1 MNKSELIESVAKDT
15 GMTKADSGRALE
27 AVLSGIMKGVKKD
40 SVQLVGFGTFK
51 KSKRKART
59 GVNPQTGAKIK
70 IPAKTVTTFKASKN
84 PKY

>member
-1 MNKSELIESVAKDT
+1 MNKGELVEKVAKDT
-15 GMTKADSGRALE
+15 GLSKKDAEGALVSVLGAISKA
-27 AVLSGIMKGVKKD
+27 VKKE

-51 KSKRKART
+51 TSKRKARM

-70 IPAKTVTTFKASKN
+70 IPARTVMTFKASKN

>member
-1 MNKSELIESVAKDT
+1 MNKSDLIESIAKDT

-70 IPAKTVTTFKASKN
+70 IPAKVVTTFKASKS

>member
-1 MNKSELIESVAKDT
+1 MNKGELVEKIAKDT
-15 GMTKADSGRALE
+15 GLSKKDAEGALVS
-27 AVLSGIMKGVKKD
+27 VLSTVCKAVKKE

-51 KSKRKART
+51 NSKRKARM

-70 IPAKTVTTFKASKN
+70 IPARTVMTFKASKN